1 MATTLSDTHIT
12 VVVDGQENVGDLGE
26 IGKGGSDRAQVGL
39 LHEEKRHTRAK
50 EDNACLGIPRKCL
63 ALEILL
69 PEGDIVVGQ
78 PVVLQRL
85 DIFGREEN
93 IVIAQIWLFGRKL

>member
-12 VVVDGQENVGDLGE
+12 VVVDGQENVRDLGK
-26 IGKGGSDRAQVGL
+26 IGESGSNRAQVRL
-39 LHEEKRHTRAK
+39 LHEEERHTRAE
-50 EDNACLGIPRKCL
+50 EDNAGLGIPRKCF
-63 ALEILL
+63 ALEVFL

-93 IVIAQIWLFGRKL
+93 IVVTQIWLFGCKL

>member
-1 MATTLSDTHIT
+1 
-12 VVVDGQENVGDLGE
+12 
-26 IGKGGSDRAQVGL
+26 
-39 LHEEKRHTRAK
+39 
-50 EDNACLGIPRKCL
+50 LGIPRKCF
-63 ALEILL
+63 ALEVLL

-93 IVIAQIWLFGRKL
+93 IVIAQIWFFGRKL

>member
-1 MATTLSDTHIT
+1 VATTLSDTHIT
-12 VVVDGQENVGDLGE
+12 VVVDGQENVCDLGE
-26 IGKGGSDRAQVGL
+26 IGKGGSDRAQVRL
-39 LHEEKRHTRAK
+39 LHEEERHTRAE
-50 EDNACLGIPRKCL
+50 EDNACLGIPRKCF
-63 ALEILL
+63 ALEVLL

-93 IVIAQIWLFGRKL
+93 IVIAQIWFFGRKL